1 MAAETASQLSCPNC
15 GYVMTSLATASAC
28 PECGF
33 AKPESGWPAAQPLLK
48 RLGPAA
54 FLGIWAA
61 VLPPLGSIALFTA
74 MGTTNIG
81 PWMKSHGLTG
91 AAAYAFA
98 FTILAGCALLP
109 TYAQSALGG
118 YAFGITIGAP
128 AALLG
133 FAGGAI
139 IGYEIAARA
148 SGDRVMA
155 IINEK
160 PKWRAVRDA
169 LIGARVGG
177 GPVEIT
183 PGFWRTFGMVTL
195 LRLPPN
201 SPFALTNVVMASV
214 KVPRVPFILGTIIG
228 MAPRSTLAVMIGAG
242 VKEFS
247 KQGLSEAAP
256 KWVLGVGIGAA
267 ILVVLLVG
275 HLANRAIAR
284 ATAVPAA

>member
-1 MAAETASQLSCPNC
+1 MAGDPTAGTTQ
-15 GYVMTSLATASAC
+15 
-28 PECGF
+28 E
-33 AKPESGWPAAQPLLK
+33 QPLLT

-54 FLGIWAA
+54 FLGIWAT

-74 MGTTNIG
+74 MATTNIG

-91 AAAYAFA
+91 VAAYSLSFA
-98 FTILAGCALLP
+98 LLSGCALLP

-118 YAFGITIGAP
+118 YAFGLALGAP

-133 FAGGAI
+133 FAGGGI

-155 IINEK
+155 IVNEK

-169 LIGARVGG
+169 LVGSSVGG
-177 GPVEIT
+177 GPTEVT
-183 PGFWRTFGMVTL
+183 PGFWKTFGMVAL

-214 KVPRVPFILGTIIG
+214 KVPRVPFILGTIVG
-228 MAPRSTLAVMIGAG
+228 MAPRSTLAVGIGAG

-247 KQGLSEAAP
+247 KAGLSEAAP

-267 ILVVLLVG
+267 ILVVILVG
-275 HLANRAIAR
+275 HIANKAIKKV
-284 ATAVPAA
+284 TSAVAEPAQSQTTPE